1 MSAFIVNQVLSDLL
15 ISTYVEQKYYG
26 TKESQ
31 EKYLE
36 SVLKTRAAFYRLKE
50 QYAEFEITSIDRIYL
65 DSTERG
71 LNNAVEFIQDLLKD
85 A

>member
-1 MSAFIVNQVLSDLL
+1 MSAFIVSQVFSDLI

-36 SVLKTRAAFYRLKE
+36 SVLKVRAEFYRLK
-50 QYAEFEITSIDRIYL
+50 AKFVTTEIVDVNL

>member
-1 MSAFIVNQVLSDLL
+1 MSAFIVSQVLSDLI

-36 SVLKTRAAFYRLKE
+36 SVLKVRAEFYRLKE
-50 QYAEFEITSIDRIYL
+50 KFVTTEIVDVNL

>member
-1 MSAFIVNQVLSDLL
+1 MSAFIVNQVFSDLI

-36 SVLKTRAAFYRLKE
+36 SVLKIRAEFYRLKE
-50 QYAEFEITSIDRIYL
+50 KYGTTDVVDVYL
-65 DSTERG
+65 ESTERG
-71 LNNAVEFIQDLLKD
+71 LNNAVEFIQDLLKE

>member
-1 MSAFIVNQVLSDLL
+1 MSSAFILGQVFTDLL

-36 SVLKTRAAFYRLKE
+36 SVLKIRAEFYRLKE
-50 QYAEFEITSIDRIYL
+50 KYGTTDVVDVYL
-65 DSTERG
+65 VSTERG

>member
-1 MSAFIVNQVLSDLL
+1 MSAFIVNQVFTDLV
-15 ISTYVEQKYYG
+15 ISTMVEQKYFG
-26 TKESQ
+26 SKESQ

-36 SVLKTRAAFYRLKE
+36 SVLKIREEFYRLKS
-50 QYAEFEITSIDRIYL
+50 QYAEFGTTATESIYL

>member
-1 MSAFIVNQVLSDLL
+1 MSAFILSQVFSDLI

-36 SVLKTRAAFYRLKE
+36 SVLKVRAEFYRLKE
-50 QYAEFEITSIDRIYL
+50 KFVKTDVVDVNL

-71 LNNAVEFIQDLLKD
+71 LNNAVEFIQDLLKE

>member
-1 MSAFIVNQVLSDLL
+1 MLDDPLW
-15 ISTYVEQKYYG
+15 E
-26 TKESQ
+26 

-36 SVLKTRAAFYRLKE
+36 SVLKIRAEFYRLKE
-50 QYAEFEITSIDRIYL
+50 KYGTTDVVDVYL
-65 DSTERG
+65 ESTERG

>member
-1 MSAFIVNQVLSDLL
+1 MSAFIVNQVFSHLI
-15 ISTYVEQKYYG
+15 ISTYVEEKYYA

-36 SVLKTRAAFYRLKE
+36 SVLKIRAEFYRLKE
-50 QYAEFEITSIDRIYL
+50 KYGTTDVVDVYL
-65 DSTERG
+65 VSTERG
-71 LNNAVEFIQDLLKD
+71 LNNAVEFIQDLLKE

>member
-1 MSAFIVNQVLSDLL
+1 MSAFIVNQVFSDLI

-36 SVLKTRAAFYRLKE
+36 SVLKIRAEFYRLKE
-50 QYAEFEITSIDRIYL
+50 KYGTTEIVDVYL

-71 LNNAVEFIQDLLKD
+71 LNNAVEFIEDLLKD

>member
-1 MSAFIVNQVLSDLL
+1 MSAFIVNQVFSDLI

-36 SVLKTRAAFYRLKE
+36 SVLKIRAEFYRLKE
-50 QYAEFEITSIDRIYL
+50 KYGTTDVVDVYL
-65 DSTERG
+65 ESTERG

>member
-1 MSAFIVNQVLSDLL
+1 MSSAFILGQVFTDLL

-36 SVLKTRAAFYRLKE
+36 SVLKARADFYRLKKK
-50 QYAEFEITSIDRIYL
+50 FGTTEIDDIYL
-65 DSTERG
+65 ISTERN
-71 LNNAVEFIQDLLKD
+71 LNNAIEFIQDCLKD

>member
-1 MSAFIVNQVLSDLL
+1 MSAFIVNQVFSDLI

-36 SVLKTRAAFYRLKE
+36 SVLKIRAEFYRLKE
-50 QYAEFEITSIDRIYL
+50 KYGTTEIVDVYL

-71 LNNAVEFIQDLLKD
+71 LNNAVEFIEDLLKE

>member
-1 MSAFIVNQVLSDLL
+1 MSEFIVNQVFSDLI

-36 SVLKTRAAFYRLKE
+36 SVLKIRAEFYRLKE
-50 QYAEFEITSIDRIYL
+50 KYGTTDVVDVYL
-65 DSTERG
+65 ESTERG
-71 LNNAVEFIQDLLKD
+71 LNNAVEFIQDLLKE

>member
-1 MSAFIVNQVLSDLL
+1 MSAFIVNQVFSDLI

-36 SVLKTRAAFYRLKE
+36 SVLKIRAEFYRLKE
-50 QYAEFEITSIDRIYL
+50 KYGTTDVVDVYL
-65 DSTERG
+65 VSTERG
-71 LNNAVEFIQDLLKD
+71 LNNAVEFIQDLLKE

>member
-1 MSAFIVNQVLSDLL
+1 MSAFIVNQVFSDLI

-36 SVLKTRAAFYRLKE
+36 SVLKIRAEFYRLKE
-50 QYAEFEITSIDRIYL
+50 KYGTTDVVDVYL
-65 DSTERG
+65 VSTERG

>member
-1 MSAFIVNQVLSDLL
+1 MSAFIVNQVFSDLI

-36 SVLKTRAAFYRLKE
+36 SVLKIRAEFYRLKE
-50 QYAEFEITSIDRIYL
+50 KFGTTEIDDIYL
-65 DSTERG
+65 ISTERN
-71 LNNAVEFIQDLLKD
+71 LNNAIEFIQDCLKD

>member
-1 MSAFIVNQVLSDLL
+1 MSSAFILGQVFTDLL

-36 SVLKTRAAFYRLKE
+36 SVLKARADFYRLKE
-50 QYAEFEITSIDRIYL
+50 KFGTTEIDDIYL
-65 DSTERG
+65 ISTERN
-71 LNNAVEFIQDLLKD
+71 LNNAIEFIQDCLKD

>member
-1 MSAFIVNQVLSDLL
+1 MSAFIVSQVFSDLI

-36 SVLKTRAAFYRLKE
+36 SVLKVRAEFYRLKE
-50 QYAEFEITSIDRIYL
+50 KFGKTDVVDVNL
-65 DSTERG
+65 NSTERG
-71 LNNAVEFIQDLLKD
+71 LNNAVEFIQDLLKE

>member
-1 MSAFIVNQVLSDLL
+1 MSEFIVNQVFSDLI

-36 SVLKTRAAFYRLKE
+36 SVLKIRAEFYRLKE
-50 QYAEFEITSIDRIYL
+50 KYGTTEIVDVYL

>member
-1 MSAFIVNQVLSDLL
+1 MSSAFILSQVFSDFI

-31 EKYLE
+31 EQYLE
-36 SVLKTRAAFYRLKE
+36 SVLKVREEFYRLKE
-50 QYAEFEITSIDRIYL
+50 KFGTTDVVDINL
-65 DSTERG
+65 NSTERN
-71 LNNAVEFIQDLLKD
+71 LNNAIEFIQDCLKD

>member
-1 MSAFIVNQVLSDLL
+1 MSAFIVNQVFSDLI

-36 SVLKTRAAFYRLKE
+36 SVLKIRAEFYRLKE
-50 QYAEFEITSIDRIYL
+50 KFGTTEIDDIYL
-65 DSTERG
+65 ISTERG
-71 LNNAVEFIQDLLKD
+71 LNNAVEFIQDLLKE

>member
-1 MSAFIVNQVLSDLL
+1 MSSAFILGQVFTDLL

-36 SVLKTRAAFYRLKE
+36 SVLKARAYFYRLKE
-50 QYAEFEITSIDRIYL
+50 KFGTTEIDDIYL
-65 DSTERG
+65 ISTERN
-71 LNNAVEFIQDLLKD
+71 LNNAIEFIQDCLKD

>member
-1 MSAFIVNQVLSDLL
+1 MSAFIVNQEFSDLI

-36 SVLKTRAAFYRLKE
+36 SVLKIRAEFYRLKE
-50 QYAEFEITSIDRIYL
+50 KYGTTDVVDVYL
-65 DSTERG
+65 ESTERG

>member
-1 MSAFIVNQVLSDLL
+1 MSAFIVNQVFSDLI

-36 SVLKTRAAFYRLKE
+36 SVLKIRAEFYRLKE
-50 QYAEFEITSIDRIYL
+50 KYGTTDVVDVYL

>member
-1 MSAFIVNQVLSDLL
+1 MSAFIVNQVFSDLI

-36 SVLKTRAAFYRLKE
+36 SVLKIRAEFYRLKE
-50 QYAEFEITSIDRIYL
+50 KYGTTDVVDVYL

-71 LNNAVEFIQDLLKD
+71 LNNAVEFIQDLLKE

>member
-1 MSAFIVNQVLSDLL
+1 MSAFIVNQVFSDLI

-36 SVLKTRAAFYRLKE
+36 SVLKIRAEFYRLKE
-50 QYAEFEITSIDRIYL
+50 KYGTTEVVDVYL
-65 DSTERG
+65 ESTERG